1 MITGGGHGDNVS
13 TRENKKEHMAK
24 TTLVPFYVRLGN
36 ALTLNSSLEEFERAA
51 VSHPLFVLERK

>member
-1 MITGGGHGDNVS
+1 MTTTS
-13 TRENKKEHMAK
+13 LRENKKEHMAK